1 MAVESAREALRGR
14 WRTETEYY
22 RNGELV
28 FSDESQR
35 QEFLLRVEETSRLL
49 AR

>member
-1 MAVESAREALRGR
+1 
-14 WRTETEYY
+14 
-22 RNGELV
+22 LV

-35 QEFLLRVEETSRLL
+35 QEFLLRVEETSRRL